1 MKNMKKEQCLVIL
14 QINCGKVKFGETTFE
29 AIKRVIYEKISV
41 TLNDE
46 KLLEHLI
53 IMDQWFIDLNHF
65 F

>member
-14 QINCGKVKFGETTFE
+14 KINLGRVKFGETIFDT
-29 AIKRVIYEKISV
+29 IKREIYEKISI

-53 IMDQWFIDLNHF
+53 MD
-65 F
+65 